1 MSRKTPDPSSSPDTA
16 KVVSFA
22 DAARPHDF
30 ARKEKRLEET
40 RQAFENYLEAGE
52 GLSRQQKRKKAR
64 DVAKKKGRPNK
75 HP

>member
-1 MSRKTPDPSSSPDTA
+1 MSRKTPDSSVGPDTA
-16 KVVSFA
+16 NVVSFA

-30 ARKEKRLEET
+30 ARKEKRLEQT
-40 RQAFENYLEAGE
+40 RAAFENYLEAGE

-64 DVAKKKGRPNK
+64 DQAKKKGRPNK